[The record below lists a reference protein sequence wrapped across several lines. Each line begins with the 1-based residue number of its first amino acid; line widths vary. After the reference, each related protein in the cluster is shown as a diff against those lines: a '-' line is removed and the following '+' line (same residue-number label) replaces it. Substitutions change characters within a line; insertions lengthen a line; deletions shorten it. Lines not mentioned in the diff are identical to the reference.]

1 MTYRRL
7 NILNPIIIPM
17 IFPVLSLLYPY
28 IVGQPPNCIQLLMVK
43 SVKSLFPIPYLP
55 TSSGHSQLVTIP
67 APWSICQWLKVRWH
81 HSPRRP
87 PCLRKSVRRIAI
99 SRSKGVLR
107 GRGRARSVVP
117 PWSESIAK
125 LVPQKNNFNLTI
137 WFVLAMYGDISIVF
151 MGFNRPIYNAR
162 WFLLVIYRTD

>member
-1 MTYRRL
+1 M
-7 NILNPIIIPM
+7 
-17 IFPVLSLLYPY
+17 
-28 IVGQPPNCIQLLMVK
+28 
-43 SVKSLFPIPYLP
+43 
-55 TSSGHSQLVTIP
+55 VTIP

-107 GRGRARSVVP
+107 GRGKARSVVP

-125 LVPQKNNFNLTI
+125 LVPKKNNFNFTI
-137 WFVLAMYGDISIVF
+137 WFVLAIYGDISIVF
-151 MGFNRPIYNAR
+151 MWFNRPIYNAR
-162 WFLLVIYRTD
+162 WFLLVIYRTSIHVFLLTNKHTSRLGGHHLVGKCQPQNKSWVIQYGAPK